1 MTTLIK
7 LRTRKP
13 KKMATITT
21 DRLMLRPLTID
32 DAEAAFEW
40 TGDERVARYMIY
52 STHESVET
60 TKEWLRSINTSDTAY
75 EFGFV
80 RRSDNKLIGA
90 GGIRLKEDGF
100 WEFGYNL
107 RYDCWGMGY
116 TTEAVKAM
124 MDFVRRSFGEVRFK
138 AMCADENTASA
149 HVIEKCGLV
158 FKGYGEYSSYD
169 GKKTF
174 KVRIYVSKE

>member
-1 MTTLIK
+1 M
-7 LRTRKP
+7 
-13 KKMATITT
+13 TITT
-21 DRLMLRPLTID
+21 DRLILRPLTLD
-32 DAEAAFEW
+32 DADAAFEW

-60 TKEWLRSINTSDTAY
+60 TKEWLRTVKTTDKQF

-80 RRSDNKLIGA
+80 RKSDGKLIGS
-90 GGIRLKEDGF
+90 GGIRLLEDGF

-107 RYDCWGMGY
+107 RYDCWGQGY
-116 TTEAVKAM
+116 ATEAAKAM
-124 MDFVRRSFGEVRFK
+124 IEYIRSCHGNIRLRSE
-138 AMCADENTASA
+138 CAAENTASA

-158 FKGYGEYSSYD
+158 FREYGEYTSYD

-174 KVRIYVSKE
+174 KAKIYESR

>member
-1 MTTLIK
+1 MI
-7 LRTRKP
+7 
-13 KKMATITT
+13 ITT
-21 DRLMLRPLTID
+21 DRLILRPLTLD
-32 DAEAAFEW
+32 DADVAFEW

-60 TKEWLRSINTSDTAY
+60 TKEWLRTVKSTDTRF

-80 RRSDNKLIGA
+80 RKSDNKLIGS
-90 GGIRLKEDGF
+90 GGIGLKDDGF
-100 WEFGYNL
+100 WEFGYNF

-116 TTEAVKAM
+116 ATEASMAM
-124 MDFVRRSFGEVRFK
+124 IDHVRKSFGDVRLK
-138 AMCADENTASA
+138 AECAAENTASA

-158 FKGYGEYSSYD
+158 FKGFGEYTSYD

-174 KVRIYVSKE
+174 KAKIYESR

>member
-1 MTTLIK
+1 M
-7 LRTRKP
+7 
-13 KKMATITT
+13 TITT
-21 DRLMLRPLTID
+21 DRLILRPLTLD

-40 TGDERVARYMIY
+40 TGDTRVARYMIY
-52 STHESVET
+52 STHESIET
-60 TKEWLRSINTSDTAY
+60 TKEWLRSIQTSDTAF

-80 RRSDNKLIGA
+80 RISDNKLIGS

-116 TTEAVKAM
+116 ATEASKAM
-124 MDFVRRSFGEVRFK
+124 IDHVRSRYGNVRLM
-138 AMCADENTASA
+138 AECAAENTASA
-149 HVIEKCGLV
+149 HVIEKCGLHFV
-158 FKGYGEYSSYD
+158 GYGEYQSYD

-174 KVRIYVSKE
+174 KAKIFEL